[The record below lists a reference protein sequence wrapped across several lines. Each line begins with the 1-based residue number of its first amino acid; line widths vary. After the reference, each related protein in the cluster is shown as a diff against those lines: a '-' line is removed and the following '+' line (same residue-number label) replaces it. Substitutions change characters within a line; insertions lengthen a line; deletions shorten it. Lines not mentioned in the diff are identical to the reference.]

1 MRCDQK
7 DERGI
12 AMGKLQFKCQNLCE
26 PVEVVEKIN
35 DDPLPF
41 LVVLLMVHVH
51 ERKPRYTKTNPKF
64 LNSDKNATAT

>member
-12 AMGKLQFKCQNLCE
+12 VMAKLQFKCQNPCE
-26 PVEVVEKIN
+26 PVEVVERIN

-41 LVVLLMVHVH
+41 PVVLLMVAMSMK
-51 ERKPRYTKTNPKF
+51 ENPDTRKQTQNF
-64 LNSDKNATAT
+64 